1 MEHNSVM
8 RPLRALVAQGIEVT
22 VVRCSEQ
29 GFLDPGDV
37 EKAIEP
43 NTKMVVLNHASNVIG
58 SLAPAE
64 EIGLL
69 TEDYGLFFVLDAAQ
83 TAGAYPIDAQQINV
97 DLLAFTGHKSL
108 YGPPGTGG
116 LYIREGVQ
124 LEPLKWGGTGSRS
137 EEEYQPDFLPDKH
150 ESGTLNLVGIAG
162 LGAGVRFVMRE
173 GVQVIRKRERDLT
186 HRLISSLLGIP
197 GVTVYGGL
205 NADRQIGVVSFNI
218 QSVSQSEVG
227 LRLDEEY
234 QIMCRV
240 GLHCAPAAHKTI
252 GTFPDG
258 TVRFGL
264 GTFTTE
270 GEIDAAIQAVRELK
284 VRK

>member
-1 MEHNSVM
+1 
-8 RPLRALVAQGIEVT
+8 VT
-22 VVRCSEQ
+22 
-29 GFLDPGDV
+29 
-37 EKAIEP
+37 
-43 NTKMVVLNHASNVIG
+43 G
-58 SLAPAE
+58 SLLPAD
-64 EIGLL
+64 EIGRLTRNHDLL
-69 TEDYGLFFVLDAAQ
+69 FTLDAAQ
-83 TAGAYPIDAQQINV
+83 TAGAYPIDVQKIDA

-108 YGPPGTGG
+108 CGPPGTGG

-137 EEEYQPDFLPDKH
+137 AEEHQPDFLPDKY

-162 LGAGVRFVMRE
+162 LGAGVRFVLQQGIE
-173 GVQVIRKRERDLT
+173 AIRKREYDLT
-186 HRLISSLLGIP
+186 QRLINDLLDIP

-218 QSVSQSEVG
+218 QGISPSEVG
-227 LRLDEEY
+227 LLLDDKYE
-234 QIMCRV
+234 IMCRV
-240 GLHCAPAAHKTI
+240 GLHCAPAAHKSI

-270 GEIDAAIQAVRELK
+270 DDIDAAVEAVSDLAY
-284 VRK
+284 